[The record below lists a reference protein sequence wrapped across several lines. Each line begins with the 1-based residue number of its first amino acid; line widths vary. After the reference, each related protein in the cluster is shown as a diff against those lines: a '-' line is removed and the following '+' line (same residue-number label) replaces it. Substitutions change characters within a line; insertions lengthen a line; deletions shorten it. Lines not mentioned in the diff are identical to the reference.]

1 MADRPIDFQV
11 RVHVLEAR
19 RLAGSGLNPVVKI
32 ACGKEMQQT
41 STQRG
46 TNNPYFDEVSMW
58 CIIHASCMKYFRTT
72 GLVKTSWWL
81 RYIASIEVAG
91 PLCCTDKAN

>member
-1 MADRPIDFQV
+1 MHHKRRGRHGKKIADRPVDFQV

-32 ACGKEMQQT
+32 ACGKETQQT

-46 TNNPYFDEVSMW
+46 TNNPYFDEVSEVL
-58 CIIHASCMKYFRTT
+58 CMFDCH
-72 GLVKTSWWL
+72 GITS
-81 RYIASIEVAG
+81 
-91 PLCCTDKAN
+91 

>member
-1 MADRPIDFQV
+1 MSDRPVDFQV

-41 STQRG
+41 STQKG
-46 TNNPYFDEVSMW
+46 TNSPYFDEVISSL
-58 CIIHASCMKYFRTT
+58 A
-72 GLVKTSWWL
+72 V
-81 RYIASIEVAG
+81 
-91 PLCCTDKAN
+91 

>member
-1 MADRPIDFQV
+1 MAQWHLIFRWKTRRQRHGRSGKKISERPIDFQV

-41 STQRG
+41 NTQRG
-46 TNNPYFDEVSMW
+46 TNDPYFDEVSGL
-58 CIIHASCMKYFRTT
+58 IIIE
-72 GLVKTSWWL
+72 L
-81 RYIASIEVAG
+81 RY
-91 PLCCTDKAN
+91 CCFKIW